1 MKIPSKLPGRDQL
14 VFNKNKTFFQI
25 YSDQYSQQVTERPI
39 RIHIRVTTESP
50 VRTNQ
55 HFAQDRKAEVR
66 KNVRK
71 NVRLEDRKNQY
82 LPRDRKDV
90 RKEDRIRTN
99 LNQDRKPTLAP
110 FLSEAR

>member
-1 MKIPSKLPGRDQL
+1 MYLINYKD
-14 VFNKNKTFFQI
+14 KTFFQI

-50 VRTNQ
+50 VRTNR
-55 HFAQDRKAEVR
+55 HFAQDRKEEVR
-66 KNVRK
+66 KNVRM
-71 NVRLEDRKNQY
+71 EDRKNQH

-90 RKEDRIRTN
+90 RKEDRIRSN
-99 LNQDRKPTLAP
+99 FNQDRKPTLAP